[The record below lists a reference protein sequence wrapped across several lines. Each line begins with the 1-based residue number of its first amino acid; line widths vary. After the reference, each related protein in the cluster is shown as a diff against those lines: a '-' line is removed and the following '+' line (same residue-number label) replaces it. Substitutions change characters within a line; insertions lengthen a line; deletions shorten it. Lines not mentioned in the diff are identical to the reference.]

1 MSWWQG
7 CPVTEG
13 RRHLVRRLLAVRD
26 FRRLLAVRLTGQC
39 GDGLLQGAMF
49 GAAFFNPDKA
59 TSAGAAAAAFAI
71 LLLPYSLVGPFAG
84 VVLDRWSR
92 QRILLV
98 SNGIRAIVVALLAA
112 SLTGSGPTSAT
123 TVLLALLAISL
134 NRFVLSG
141 LSAALPQV
149 VEDRRLVTA
158 NAFTTTLGTG
168 ATALGA
174 GASLLLRSVWG
185 QGDAA
190 AGAIASVG
198 AAAYLVAALIASRI
212 GLRRLG
218 PDQQVQTVP
227 LIHAVAVLAAGLADG
242 ARHVSAARPAARA
255 LVAITA
261 ARFFSGLAF
270 VIVLLVYTD
279 DGHLGGG
286 IGGLGQTITAVVVGG
301 LTAAVVTPSACRRFG
316 PQRWLLVGLTIAGVA
331 TAAGFPPYQHRTLVV
346 AGLALGFGSQAM
358 KICVDTLLQES
369 LHDIYRGRVF
379 ALYDVLFNV
388 SFVAAA
394 GCAAVVVPDDGYS
407 LPVVSAIAAGY
418 LLTAVGY
425 ALKVR
430 AAAGREAP
438 TPA

>member
-1 MSWWQG
+1 M
-7 CPVTEG
+7 
-13 RRHLVRRLLAVRD
+13 AVRD
-26 FRRLLAVRLTGQC
+26 FRRLLAVRLAGQC

-98 SNGIRAIVVALLAA
+98 SNGLRAIVVALLAA
-112 SLTGSGPTSAT
+112 SLAGSGPVSTP
-123 TVLLALLAISL
+123 TVLLALVAISI

-141 LSAALPQV
+141 LSASLPQV
-149 VEDRRLVTA
+149 VEGPRLVTA

-168 ATALGA
+168 ATTAGA

-185 QGDAA
+185 HDDGS

-198 AAAYLVAALIASRI
+198 AATYLLAAFIASAI
-212 GLRRLG
+212 HPRRLG
-218 PDQQVQTVP
+218 PADEAEVVP
-227 LIHAVAVLAAGLADG
+227 LMRSLAVLAAGLVEG
-242 ARHVSAARPAARA
+242 ATHVRAARPAARA
-255 LVAITA
+255 LLAITA
-261 ARFFSGLAF
+261 QRYFSGIAF
-270 VIVLLVYTD
+270 VVVLLVYTD
-279 DGHLGGG
+279 DGYLGGG
-286 IGGLGQTITAVVVGG
+286 IDVLGQTIAAVVVGG
-301 LTAAVVTPSACRRFG
+301 LVAAVVTPGASRRLG
-316 PQRWLLVGLTIAGVA
+316 PQRWIVVGLA
-331 TAAGFPPYQHRTLVV
+331 TAGLATGAGFPPYRHWGLVA
-346 AGLALGFGSQAM
+346 AGLALGFAAQAV

-369 LHDIYRGRVF
+369 VEDSYRGRVF

-394 GCAAVVVPDDGYS
+394 GSAAVLVPDDGHS
-407 LPVVSAIAAGY
+407 VPVVAAIAGGY
-418 LLTAVGY
+418 LLTALGY
-425 ALKVR
+425 ALRVR

-438 TPA
+438 APA